1 MVELPVTSKKW
12 LRLPATTNGD
22 RLPSI
27 FSEITGKKTGK
38 PVPGLANQAVWLQFR
53 QFTEGNKKKKKKEEI
68 SGFLGFKKG
77 TGGQFSVNLIRPAS
91 TVRFLKLKNKR
102 THES

>member
-1 MVELPVTSKKW
+1 MVELPAMSKKW

-53 QFTEGNKKKKKKEEI
+53 QFTEGNKKKEEI
-68 SGFLGFKKG
+68 SGFLGFKNR
-77 TGGQFSVNLIRPAS
+77 TGGQFSVKLIQPAR